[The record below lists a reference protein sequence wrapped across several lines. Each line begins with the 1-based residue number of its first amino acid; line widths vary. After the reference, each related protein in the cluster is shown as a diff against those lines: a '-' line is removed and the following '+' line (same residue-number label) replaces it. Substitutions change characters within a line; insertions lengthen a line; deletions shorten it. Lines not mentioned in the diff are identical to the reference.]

1 MTCLCSVCQEAI
13 WEAFRVF
20 LDRVPNSEEYSAW
33 LYTCQHENLC
43 MDSLALNF
51 SQSQEHLDL
60 VARVS
65 LMAANQLSVFN
76 MVNRTQLMILH
87 VLYTLQ
93 ASRIVNVQE
102 Q

>member
-1 MTCLCSVCQEAI
+1 
-13 WEAFRVF
+13 
-20 LDRVPNSEEYSAW
+20 
-33 LYTCQHENLC
+33 
-43 MDSLALNF
+43 MDTLALNF

-65 LMAANQLSVFN
+65 LTAANQLSVYD
-76 MVNRTQLMILH
+76 MVNRIQLMIFGK
-87 VLYTLQ
+87 LYTLR